1 MNNEELD
8 AHWWG
13 FTLQR
18 VYSYYSVYQKPNI
31 SQRMNL
37 LQCLLITLNLFCLD
51 SLRASSDSRQSRS
64 MRSCDWIH
72 FKQAESEIQRSA
84 SQQLHLFIFMPDA
97 SQDKAKKRS
106 TNWARSVHTC
116 IQLNVPTLGA
126 AQLNQFWVSR
136 LCFWAHP
143 FSRHTSL
150 SSSLFQSINYVK
162 LMWLILG
169 CD

>member
-37 LQCLLITLNLFCLD
+37 LKCLLITLNLFCLD

-126 AQLNQFWVSR
+126 AQLNQFWVFHSVVTHHCR
-136 LCFWAHP
+136 PVCFNR
-143 FSRHTSL
+143 SIT
-150 SSSLFQSINYVK
+150 SSS
-162 LMWLILG
+162 
-169 CD
+169 CDWSRVVIKGAIC

>member
-37 LQCLLITLNLFCLD
+37 LKCLLITLNLFCLD

-106 TNWARSVHTC
+106 TNWALFTPVKCTNAGSCPVKPVLSV
-116 IQLNVPTLGA
+116 
-126 AQLNQFWVSR
+126 
-136 LCFWAHP
+136 P

-162 LMWLILG
+162 LMWLIQG